1 VSQLFTLAD
10 ASELL
15 PRLQAILLELQEKKH
30 VIDRLQEQIALLT
43 GRASGN
49 GHLLAKDLN
58 DKRTQSEGLSTEM
71 NGLLEEIASMGCELK
86 GIDEGLID
94 FPCQRDGRVV
104 YLCWKLGEER
114 IEWWHEVDT
123 GFAGREPL

>member
-1 VSQLFTLAD
+1 MSQLFTLSE
-10 ASELL
+10 ASKLL

-30 VIDRLQEQIALLT
+30 VLDRLQEQIGALT

-49 GHLLAKDLN
+49 GHLLAKDLGE
-58 DKRTQSEGLSTEM
+58 KSREAEALSTQM
-71 NGLLEEIASMGCELK
+71 NKQLEEITSMGCELK

-94 FPCQRDGRVV
+94 FPCERDGRVV

-114 IEWWHEVDT
+114 IEWWHDVDT